1 MLSPKRLRNLRAVS
15 LLCPMTSVCQLPFRC
30 LVSEQ
35 CTTGFI
41 GQVAEELWEVAN
53 KTIRNLTK
61 DEVIHD
67 YKGNLIK
74 RSEYNHIVSRAQL
87 NASLPSVSYQ

>member
-1 MLSPKRLRNLRAVS
+1 
-15 LLCPMTSVCQLPFRC
+15 MTSVCQSPFRC

-35 CTTGFI
+35 CTTGLI

-61 DEVIHD
+61 DEITIHD
-67 YKGNLIK
+67 YKKNLIK

-87 NASLPSVSYQ
+87 NASLV

>member
-1 MLSPKRLRNLRAVS
+1 
-15 LLCPMTSVCQLPFRC
+15 MTSVCLSNHSPFCC

-35 CTTGFI
+35 CTAGLI

-61 DEVIHD
+61 DEITIHD
-67 YKGNLIK
+67 YKKNLIK
-74 RSEYNHIVSRAQL
+74 RSECNHILPRAQL
-87 NASLPSVSYQ
+87 NPSLA